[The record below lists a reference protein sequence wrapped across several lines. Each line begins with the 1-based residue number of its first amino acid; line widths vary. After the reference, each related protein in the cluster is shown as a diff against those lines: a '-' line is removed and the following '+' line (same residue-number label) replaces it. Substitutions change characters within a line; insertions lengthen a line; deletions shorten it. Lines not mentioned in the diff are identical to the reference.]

1 MRDIT
6 EIRKDIDAI
15 DQSIVDL
22 YERRMDLADEV
33 AAFKMEKKKPVFDRQ
48 REQSKL
54 NSLTALSA
62 DPLVK
67 QGIRELFT
75 SIMSGSRKKQYGI
88 LSRNGHR
95 KTFGFKCKRGFDF
108 TGCEIAYQGVEGAYS
123 QAALVKFF
131 GEHHKTHP
139 VKTWREAF
147 EDLKNKRADYA
158 VLPIENSTAG
168 MISENFDLMTEYDCA
183 VIGEQVI
190 KIDHSLLA
198 LPGAKLS
205 DIKVVYSHPQAL
217 LQCSDYLDSHPSFEA
232 RSVLNTAMSAKKV
245 HDDGRL
251 DQAAIAG
258 KINADIYGL
267 QILDEKI
274 QDDKTNATRF
284 IIVSSEKKF
293 FINAK
298 TLTLSFELDDNSG
311 SLYHVLSNFT
321 YNGLNMSRIE
331 SRPVKDRPWSYRFFI
346 DLAGNLNDEAV
357 QNALTGLFE
366 EANSI
371 QILGNY

>member
-6 EIRKDIDAI
+6 EIRKDIDSI
-15 DQSIVDL
+15 DQKIVDL

-33 AAFKMEKKKPVFDRQ
+33 AAFKMEKRRPIYDRQ
-48 REQSKL
+48 REEEKL
-54 NSLTALSA
+54 TGLSNLSA
-62 DPLVK
+62 DPLTR
-67 QGIRELFT
+67 QGIRELFS

-88 LSRNGHR
+88 LSRNGLR
-95 KTFGFKCKRGFDF
+95 KDFGFQCKSGFDF
-108 TGCEIAYQGVEGAYS
+108 HGCEIAYQGVEGAYS

-131 GEHHKTHP
+131 GEHNKTHP

-147 EDLKNKRADYA
+147 EDLKDHRADYA

-168 MISENFDLMTEYDCA
+168 MISENFDLMTEYDFA
-183 VIGEQVI
+183 IIGEQVI
-190 KIDHSLLA
+190 KIDHALLA

-205 DIKVVYSHPQAL
+205 DIRVVYSHPQAL
-217 LQCSDYLDSHPSFEA
+217 LQCSDYLDQHPSFEA
-232 RSVLNTAMSAKKV
+232 RSLLNTAMSAKKV
-245 HDDGRL
+245 HDDNRL

-258 KINADIYGL
+258 KINADLYGL
-267 QILDEKI
+267 QVLDEKI

-298 TLTLSFELDDNSG
+298 TLTLSFELNDNSG

-321 YNGLNMSRIE
+321 YNGLSMSRIE
-331 SRPVKDRPWSYRFFI
+331 SRPIKDRPWAYRFFV
-346 DLAGNLNDEAV
+346 DLEGNLNDEAV
-357 QNALTGLFE
+357 QNALTGLSE